1 MILIKELILEGRVQG
16 VGMRFFCS
24 RTAASKGVKGY
35 VKNQFNGTVKLVIE
49 GEEELLNEF
58 KKYIQTHAPGR
69 ITNILEKEL
78 TIEKSFKK
86 FSIRYF

>member
-1 MILIKELILEGRVQG
+1 MIKELILEGRVQG

-24 RTAASKGVKGY
+24 RSAVNKGITGY

-49 GEEELLNEF
+49 GDQEELDKF
-58 KKYIQTHAPGR
+58 KYYIQTHAPGR
-69 ITNILEKEL
+69 ITNIIEKEL
-78 TIEKSFKK
+78 ITEKSFKK